1 MTISRAEGLAVA
13 VALVVVGRVLVAL
26 LKALVE

>member
-1 MTISRAEGLAVA
+1 MTIGRIEGLAVA
-13 VALVVVGRVLVAL
+13 VALIVVGRLRVAL

>member
-1 MTISRAEGLAVA
+1 MTVSRVEGLAIA

>member
-1 MTISRAEGLAVA
+1 MTISRIEGLAIA
-13 VALVVVGRVLVAL
+13 VVLVVVGRVLVAL

>member
-1 MTISRAEGLAVA
+1 MTIGRIESLAIA
-13 VALVVVGRVLVAL
+13 VTLVVVGRVLVAL

>member
-1 MTISRAEGLAVA
+1 MTINRIEGLAVA
-13 VALVVVGRVLVAL
+13 VALIVAGRLLVAL